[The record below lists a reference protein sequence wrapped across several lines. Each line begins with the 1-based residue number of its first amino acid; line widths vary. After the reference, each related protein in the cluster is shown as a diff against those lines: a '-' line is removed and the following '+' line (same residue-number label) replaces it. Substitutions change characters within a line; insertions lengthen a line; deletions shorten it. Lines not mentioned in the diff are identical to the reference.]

1 MSLNETEIS
10 GTAQKLIAAHKDLE
24 PIAPLTEMY
33 PEITVEEAYRIQL
46 LTVDAWKA
54 EGKKSGGQEDWNYQH
69 AHTGDAGGR

>member
-10 GTAQKLIAAHKDLE
+10 GTAEKLIAAHKDLE

-46 LTVDAWKA
+46 LTVD
-54 EGKKSGGQEDWNYQH
+54 E
-69 AHTGDAGGR
+69 